1 MKKMLA
7 MAAGLALS
15 LAVTAASGEDKLK
28 VAFLY
33 VGPIGDHGWTYT
45 HDQGRLMVEDQL
57 GDQVETVYVENVPE
71 GPDAERAITRLVR
84 DGAGLVFTT
93 SFGYMDPTIK
103 VAENFP
109 EVKFEHATGYKR
121 SDNVSTYIARF
132 YEGRYVIGQ
141 IAAKMSKSGVAG
153 YVASFPIPEVVRGIN
168 AFMLGA
174 QSVNPDFKVKVVWVN
189 SWFDP
194 GKEKDAAEVMIGQ
207 GADIIS
213 QHTDSTAPIQTAQE
227 KGVLGFGQASDM
239 IHFAPKAQLT
249 SIIDNWGPYYVARTQ
264 AVLDGTWESS
274 DTWGR
279 DGRRHGRD
287 GPLHEH
293 AGGCGRD
300 GDGDGGEDPH
310 RRHAPLHRS
319 HLPPGRRDGHRRRRA
334 PRRRRPARHELVRE
348 GRRRRA
354 AAIAHAAPLP
364 HPRPG
369 PGKAGAGTFPLL
381 TEPPRGNAP

>member
-15 LAVTAASGEDKLK
+15 LAVTAVSGDDKLK

-57 GDQVETVYVENVPE
+57 GDQVETVYVESVPE

-109 EVKFEHATGYKR
+109 DVKFEHATGYKR

-174 QSVNPDFKVKVVWVN
+174 QSINPDFKVKVVWVN

-207 GADIIS
+207 GADIIA

-264 AVLDGTWESS
+264 AVLDGSWESS
-274 DTWGR
+274 DTW
-279 DGRRHGRD
+279 DGMAEGMVVMAPFTNMPDDVAAMAADTTEKIRSGAMHPFAGPIYRQD
-287 GPLHEH
+287 GEMVIGEGEH
-293 AGGCGRD
+293 LDD
-300 GDGDGGEDPH
+300 GVLLGMNWYVKGVDDE
-310 RRHAPLHRS
+310 
-319 HLPPGRRDGHRRRRA
+319 LPQ
-334 PRRRRPARHELVRE
+334 
-348 GRRRRA
+348 
-354 AAIAHAAPLP
+354 
-364 HPRPG
+364 
-369 PGKAGAGTFPLL
+369 
-381 TEPPRGNAP
+381 